1 MSLVHLSPPADGGIV
16 PETTPNPDTLRF
28 ALDRAINERGGKDFP
43 HPAEADG
50 SPLARRLFALDG
62 VAALYVGRDFV
73 TVTKAPGF
81 DWDDRIVEAVKAA
94 IRDHLSSGEPA
105 ITGPVSAHAEAA
117 DGVAARIQRILDEE
131 VRPAVAMDGGDIV
144 FLGFH
149 DGVVELHLQGSCSG
163 CPSSLMTLKMGIEQ
177 RLREEIPEV
186 EEVVAL

>member
-1 MSLVHLSPPADGGIV
+1 MTPTPDAGIV
-16 PETTPNPDTLRF
+16 AETTPNPGTLRF
-28 ALDRAINERGGKDFP
+28 ALGRSINERGGKDFP

-50 SPLARRLFALDG
+50 SPLALRLFAIEG

-73 TVTKAPGF
+73 TVTKADGLE
-81 DWDDRIVEAVKAA
+81 WDERVVESIKVG

-105 ITGPVSAHAEAA
+105 ITGPVSRHATAE
-117 DGVAARIQRILDEE
+117 GSVETRIQRILDEE
-131 VRPAVAMDGGDIV
+131 IRPAVAMDGGDIV

-177 RLREEIPEV
+177 RLRDEIPEV
-186 EEVVAL
+186 EEVVAI